1 MGDGINA
8 VFLSYASEDLD
19 AANAIGDALRSA
31 GIEVFF
37 DRSELRGGD
46 AWDQKIRT
54 QIRDCEL
61 FLPVISKNT
70 QSRAEGYFR
79 LEWRL
84 ADQRTHL
91 MGRNRRFL
99 VPVCIDETREAD
111 ADVPDSFSA
120 SQWARLPGG
129 KTSPEFVARIQTLLT
144 PAAEASRPVPAPASP
159 DIGASTVA
167 RQRSTAKRNNI
178 LMLASIG
185 AALLAGLFLVNRFV
199 PIRQPAASFS
209 PPPHSIA
216 VLPFTNMS
224 GEKDQDYFSDGL
236 TEELL
241 NALAR
246 INELQVAART
256 SAFSFKDKNIDVGTV
271 GRQLNVSSILEG
283 SVRRSGHTIRITAQ
297 LINSATGFNLWSET
311 YDRDI
316 DDVLKLQADIAN
328 AVAGA
333 LKIKLLE
340 DSTAKAELGGTHNS
354 GALDAYLRGLQLT
367 RQAASTSPMDCRVP
381 LAAFD
386 QAIGLD
392 PGYALAFAA
401 RSLVRW
407 QCATNSPDWLSL
419 RDSEPKLV
427 RQDAET
433 AIVLA
438 PTLSDGYVALSFL
451 EQGLLNFASAD
462 AACSRALALA
472 PGSLTVLSSCS
483 QLAAYLGRT
492 QAAVDGARHAVAL
505 DPLDP
510 LSHEALARALFFAR
524 RYDEASAAYLSSI
537 AINHSAEAQGLLG
550 INYYAA
556 GNFTT
561 ALNTCQLHPENYRSQ
576 ICLALVYHAMNRLPD
591 AETQFKKLMQFAGD
605 ASAYQ
610 YAEINAQWGERQ
622 AALDWLEKALQLGD
636 PGLAYVKSDPLLDP
650 LHEEPRYKTVL
661 QKLSLN

>member
-1 MGDGINA
+1 MADVKNA
-8 VFLSYASEDLD
+8 VFLSYASQDVS
-19 AANAIGDALRSA
+19 AADGICAALRSA

-37 DRSELRGGD
+37 DQSELRGGD

-54 QIRDCEL
+54 QIRDCDL

-91 MGRNRRFL
+91 MGRNRKFL
-99 VPVCIDETREAD
+99 VPICIDDTRETD

-129 KTSPEFVARIQTLLT
+129 KASPEFVARIQSLLI
-144 PAAEASRPVPAPASP
+144 PAAEAGRPVAAPAAPVSTL
-159 DIGASTVA
+159 AS
-167 RQRSTAKRNNI
+167 RRSSVTRNNI
-178 LMLASIG
+178 LMLTAIG
-185 AALLAGLFLVNRFV
+185 VALLAGLFLLNRFI
-199 PIRQPAASFS
+199 PPRPPAASFS

-246 INELQVAART
+246 MNELQVAART

-271 GRQLNVSSILEG
+271 GRQLNVASILEG

-297 LINSATGFNLWSET
+297 LINSVTGFNLWSET
-311 YDRDI
+311 YDRDL

-333 LKIKLLE
+333 LKVKLLE
-340 DSTAKAELGGTHNS
+340 DSAAKAELGGTRNS

-367 RQAASTSPMDCRVP
+367 RLAALTSPMDCRGP
-381 LAAFD
+381 IAAFD

-401 RSLVRW
+401 RALVRW
-407 QCATNSPDWLSL
+407 QCATNSPDWLTL

-438 PTLSDGYVALSFL
+438 PALSDGYVALSFL
-451 EQGLLNFASAD
+451 EQGLLNFTAAD

-492 QAAVDGARHAVAL
+492 QVAVDGARHAVAL

-524 RYDEASAAYLSSI
+524 RYDEASAAYLASI
-537 AINHSAEAQGLLG
+537 AIDHSAEAQGLLG

-556 GNFTT
+556 GNFAT
-561 ALNTCQLHPENYRSQ
+561 ALKTCQLHPENYRSQ
-576 ICLALVYHAMNRLPD
+576 ICMSLVYHAMNRQPD
-591 AETQFKKLMQFAGD
+591 AETQFKKLMQFAGE

-610 YAEINAQWGERQ
+610 YSEINAQWGERQ
-622 AALDWLEKALQLGD
+622 AALEWLEKALQLGD
-636 PGLAYVKSDPLLDP
+636 PGLAYIKSDPLLDP
-650 LHEEPRYKTVL
+650 LREEPRFKTVL